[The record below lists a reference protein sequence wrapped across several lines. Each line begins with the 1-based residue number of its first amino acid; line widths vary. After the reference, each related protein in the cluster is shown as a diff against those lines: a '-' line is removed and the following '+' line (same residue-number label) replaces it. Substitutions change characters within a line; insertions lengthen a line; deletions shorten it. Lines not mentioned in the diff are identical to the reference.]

1 MIGQKQLV
9 TEIAKFDDT
18 VLMEDGYRKEQ
29 IDRAIEVFGVDKD
42 MQRVSQEEEEDRLRD
57 FQSTGAAPATT
68 KQIVLD

>member
-42 MQRVSQEEEEDRLRD
+42 MQRVSQEEEEGRLRD
-57 FQSTGAAPATT
+57 FQ
-68 KQIVLD
+68 